1 MIAAV
6 HTMIYSADPPATRA
20 FFRDVL
26 ELPFVVE
33 GDDWLIFATGP
44 SELGVHPGIPAEGDG
59 HQICF
64 MCDDIHLT
72 IAELTS
78 KGATFIGEVREASY
92 GRVAMVDVPGS
103 RPMVIYEPHH
113 ELAYGLDD

>member
-1 MIAAV
+1 
-6 HTMIYSADPPATRA
+6 MIYSADPPATRA

-26 ELPFVVE
+26 EMPFVAE
-33 GDDWLIFATGP
+33 GDDWLIFSTGP
-44 SELGVHPGIPAEGDG
+44 SELGVRPGQPAAGDG

-72 IAELTS
+72 VAELTS
-78 KGATFIGEVREASY
+78 KGATFIGDVWEASY